1 MIPLLGPQITQSKR
15 HLSPIKYPYFLPL
28 GERERPGYGTT
39 DTGIEQHRTTITH
52 SNLNQPKLNPRF
64 HRLIKVSTPHMSST
78 ILSALVIAPLAYL
91 VGGFVA
97 QHTETVQKTEVHPI
111 YTSRGMEIAWNQG
124 FTSEELTEIFVLIA
138 CFCVVSYFAVSRL
151 TGISMKSLCIVSIVF
166 GVFFATFTETT
177 LVEEVRYDA
186 VEHMEISS
194 FVFSLFWIPFL
205 LKECCLK
212 SNTSARP
219 HIE

>member
-1 MIPLLGPQITQSKR
+1 MLRGDPRPLMGKGGAGG
-15 HLSPIKYPYFLPL
+15 HKGMKLSL
-28 GERERPGYGTT
+28 
-39 DTGIEQHRTTITH
+39 DTGSTHTSQH
-52 SNLNQPKLNPRF
+52 NQPKRSGKLNPRF

-138 CFCVVSYFAVSRL
+138 GFCVVSYFAVSRL